1 MNLNS
6 IFQKKN
12 LIKIFE
18 SALKKNC
25 VFAKRMNQGFYGY
38 VYLIETADGKKVI
51 AKVYKRCG
59 YIKNETEQLNMIRKY
74 ALVKVPE
81 IYAVS
86 YQKENGY
93 FDVLFMEYIE
103 GVNAAAIKITD
114 KKEKLAFSNQV
125 VENLLAINE
134 VTTSDGFGSYITKE
148 YCKSW
153 EEYYKSYITNLCHA
167 VHSRKPLLFSK
178 SNVKLMDKLYESYDK
193 IFSVPV
199 AQSCLIHGDYNL
211 WNLIADPKTNNLLA
225 VIDPFESIFA
235 DRELELYQLQNAN
248 GDEYGLLEN
257 YASHIVLSDNFE
269 VKNPYYFFW
278 NDMTHMVKTGYCEN
292 KRFQKFG
299 EEVLRNL

>member
-1 MNLNS
+1 
-6 IFQKKN
+6 
-12 LIKIFE
+12 
-18 SALKKNC
+18 
-25 VFAKRMNQGFYGY
+25 MNQGFYGY

-193 IFSVPV
+193 VFSVPV
-199 AQSCLIHGDYNL
+199 AQSCLI
-211 WNLIADPKTNNLLA
+211 
-225 VIDPFESIFA
+225 PFESIFA